1 MEQTLM
7 SKRADGARF
16 ADIAPEIGVSTA
28 AAETR
33 HRKLRSIRN
42 G

>member
-1 MEQTLM
+1 MAM
-7 SKRADGARF
+7 RADGMRF
-16 ADIAPEIGVSTA
+16 ADIAPEIGVSIA

-33 HRKLRSIRN
+33 HRKLRSKLN